1 MPLPLTVPLEV
12 ALPVAPEEYCELLE
26 ALGEVLLAPFVP
38 DILLVLLP
46 VACVPEADGVVDDEV
61 LLPVV
66 CA

>member
-1 MPLPLTVPLEV
+1 MPLTEPLEV
-12 ALPVAPEEYCELLE
+12 ALPVAPDEYCELLE
-26 ALGEVLLAPFVP
+26 AAGAVLLAPFVP

-46 VACVPEADGVVDDEV
+46 VECVPDAAGGVDDEV